1 MAEAAGE
8 SASHS
13 VGRLRTDLRA
23 LLNRAAAASPVEAID
38 VMADELAAMLEADD
52 LCFLIMD
59 LSGRAVAR
67 FGGLDANAAREQ
79 QDGACHAPIVPL
91 SGTVYEQVLR
101 SQQPAVGAADD
112 GRHRLVVPVTDHGD
126 AMGVIEMTVPWT
138 PTERDVADVQECA
151 RALAYVVVGCRRH
164 TDLFEWAQ
172 RSVPFSLAAEIQR
185 RLLPAAFT
193 CEAGQLTVSGWLEP
207 ANAVG
212 GDTFDYS
219 LDRDTLH
226 VSITDAVGHDVHAAM
241 LATLLV
247 GSLRN
252 GRRRERGLLEQAAA
266 ANDALAAHSGP
277 GDFVTGQL
285 VRVHRHTARMSIV
298 NAGHPFP
305 YRVHEGVVDRIE
317 LAIDMPF
324 GLHPGRSFT
333 FQEVELRPG
342 DRIALVTDGVLE
354 RNAATLEIAA
364 LLADTAG
371 RHPREVVYTIGDEVL
386 RATGGDLRDDATIV
400 CIDWHGGPVRGRLA
414 TPLDGTS

>member
-1 MAEAAGE
+1 
-8 SASHS
+8 
-13 VGRLRTDLRA
+13 
-23 LLNRAAAASPVEAID
+23 
-38 VMADELAAMLEADD
+38 MADELAVMLDADD

-67 FGGLDANAAREQ
+67 FGGLGANAARAL
-79 QDGACHAPIVPL
+79 QDGAEHAPVVPL
-91 SGTVYEQVLR
+91 PGTVYEKVLR
-101 SQQPAVGAADD
+101 TQRPDVRADGD
-112 GRHRLVVPVTDHGD
+112 HHHTLVVPVTDRGD

-138 PTERDVADVQECA
+138 PSERDVADVLECA

-172 RSVPFSLAAEIQR
+172 RSLPFSLAAEIQR

-285 VRVHRHTARMSIV
+285 VRVDRHTARMSIV

-305 YRVHEGVVDRIE
+305 YRVHRGVVDRVE

-324 GLHPGRSFT
+324 GLRPGREFT
-333 FQEVELRPG
+333 YQEVELRPG
-342 DRIALVTDGVLE
+342 DRIALVTDGILE
-354 RNAATLEIAA
+354 RNAASLEIAA
-364 LLADTAG
+364 LLAATAD

-400 CIDWHGGPVRGRLA
+400 CIDWHGGPVRGRVA
-414 TPLDGTS
+414 TPLDDVPEGTS

>member
-1 MAEAAGE
+1 M
-8 SASHS
+8 
-13 VGRLRTDLRA
+13 R
-23 LLNRAAAASPVEAID
+23 
-38 VMADELAAMLEADD
+38 
-52 LCFLIMD
+52 
-59 LSGRAVAR
+59 
-67 FGGLDANAAREQ
+67 
-79 QDGACHAPIVPL
+79 
-91 SGTVYEQVLR
+91 
-101 SQQPAVGAADD
+101 AADD
-112 GRHRLVVPVTDHGD
+112 GRHTLVVPVTDRGD
-126 AMGVIEMTVPWT
+126 AMGVIEMTCRGRRPSAT
-138 PTERDVADVQECA
+138 SSDVQECA
-151 RALAYVVVGCRRH
+151 SALAYVVVGCRRH

-172 RSVPFSLAAEIQR
+172 RSLPFSLAAEIQR

-285 VRVHRHTARMSIV
+285 VRVDRHTSRMSIV

-324 GLHPGRSFT
+324 GLQPGRAFT

-364 LLADTAG
+364 LLADTAD

>member
-1 MAEAAGE
+1 M
-8 SASHS
+8 HPR
-13 VGRLRTDLRA
+13 GRIHTDLRA
-23 LLNRAAAASPVEAID
+23 LLRRAEAASPVEAID
-38 VMADELAAMLEADD
+38 VMADDLAKMLNADD

-67 FGGLDANAAREQ
+67 FGGIDANAAREMQ
-79 QDGACHAPIVPL
+79 EGAEHAPTVPL
-91 SGTVYEQVLR
+91 AGTVYETVLR
-101 SQQPAVGAADD
+101 AQRPDLRSEGA
-112 GRHRLVVPVTDHGD
+112 GSCTLVVPVTDRGD
-126 AMGVIEMTVPWT
+126 AMGVIEMRLPWT
-138 PTERDVADVQECA
+138 PDADDIEDIEECA

-172 RSVPFSLAAEIQR
+172 RSLPFSLAAEIQR

-247 GSLRN
+247 SSLRN
-252 GRRRERGLLEQAAA
+252 GRRRELGLLEQAAT
-266 ANDALAAHSGP
+266 ANDALVAHSGT

-285 VRVHRHTARMSIV
+285 VRIDRHRARMAIV

-305 YRVHEGVVDRIE
+305 FRVRSGIVERIE
-317 LAIDMPF
+317 LGIDMPF
-324 GLHPGRSFT
+324 GIVPGRGFT
-333 FQEVELRPG
+333 LQSVPLTPG
-342 DRIALVTDGVLE
+342 DRIALVTDGMLE
-354 RNAATLEIAA
+354 RNAEHLDIATL
-364 LLADTAG
+364 LAETAD
-371 RHPREVVYTIGDEVL
+371 RHPREVVYTLGEEVL
-386 RATGGDLRDDATIV
+386 RATGRDLRDDATVV
-400 CIDWHGGPVRGRLA
+400 CIDWHGGPIHGRET
-414 TPLDGTS
+414 TPLNGTS

>member
-1 MAEAAGE
+1 MADRVRD
-8 SASHS
+8 H
-13 VGRLRTDLRA
+13 VGRFRTDLRA
-23 LLNRAAAASPVEAID
+23 LLNRAEAASPVEAID
-38 VMADELAAMLEADD
+38 VMADELAVMLDADE

-67 FGGLDANAAREQ
+67 FGGLGANAARQLE
-79 QDGACHAPIVPL
+79 DGAEHAKVVPL
-91 SGTVYEQVLR
+91 PGTVYEKVLR
-101 SQQPAVGAADD
+101 SQRPDLRADGD
-112 GRHRLVVPVTDHGD
+112 DRHTLVVPVTDRGD
-126 AMGVIEMTVPWT
+126 TMGVIEMTVPWA
-138 PTERDVADVQECA
+138 PSERDVADVEECA

-252 GRRRERGLLEQAAA
+252 GRRREQGLLEQAAA
-266 ANDALAAHSGP
+266 ANDALAAYSGP

-285 VRVHRHTARMSIV
+285 VRINRHTARMSIV

-305 YRVHEGVVDRIE
+305 YRVHEGRGRPRGAGDRHA
-317 LAIDMPF
+317 LRPSARP
-324 GLHPGRSFT
+324 GVHLPGGGAAPGRPHRARHRRHPGAQRG
-333 FQEVELRPG
+333 LPGNRRAARRHRRP
-342 DRIALVTDGVLE
+342 A
-354 RNAATLEIAA
+354 
-364 LLADTAG
+364 
-371 RHPREVVYTIGDEVL
+371 PQ
-386 RATGGDLRDDATIV
+386 
-400 CIDWHGGPVRGRLA
+400 RGRLHHWGRSA
-414 TPLDGTS
+414 PRDRRRSP

>member
-1 MAEAAGE
+1 MHPAR
-8 SASHS
+8 
-13 VGRLRTDLRA
+13 RLHTDLRA
-23 LLNRAAAASPVEAID
+23 LLSRAEAASPVEAID
-38 VMADELAAMLEADD
+38 VMADELAKMLGAND
-52 LCFLIMD
+52 LCFMIMD
-59 LSGRAVAR
+59 LSGRAVTK
-67 FGGLDANAAREQ
+67 FGGLDVNAAREQ
-79 QDGACHAPIVPL
+79 QAGAEHAPIVPL
-91 SGTVYEQVLR
+91 PGTVYEKVLR
-101 SQQPAVGAADD
+101 SQEPDLRADGS
-112 GRHRLVVPVTDHGD
+112 GRYILVVPVTDRGD
-126 AMGVIEMTVPWT
+126 AMGVIEMDLPWEPDGNEIT
-138 PTERDVADVQECA
+138 DVQECA

-252 GRRRERGLLEQAAA
+252 GRRRELGMLEQAAG
-266 ANDALAAHSGP
+266 ANDALVAHSGT

-285 VRVHRHTARMSIV
+285 VRIDRHHARMSIV
-298 NAGHPFP
+298 NAGHPLPF
-305 YRVHEGVVDRIE
+305 RVRAGAVERIE

-324 GLHPGRSFT
+324 GIIAGRTFT
-333 FQEVELRPG
+333 LQSLSLTPG
-342 DRIALVTDGVLE
+342 DRIVLVTDGLLE
-354 RNAATLEIAA
+354 RNAEHLDIAT
-364 LLADTAG
+364 LLADTAD
-371 RHPREVVYTIGDEVL
+371 RHPREVVYTLGEEVL
-386 RATGGDLRDDATIV
+386 RATGHDLRDDATVV
-400 CIDWHGGPVRGRLA
+400 CIDWHGGPIHGRVA
-414 TPLDGTS
+414 TPLNGTS

>member
-1 MAEAAGE
+1 M
-8 SASHS
+8 HP
-13 VGRLRTDLRA
+13 VRRLRTDLRT
-23 LLNRAAAASPVEAID
+23 LLSRAESASPVEAID

-59 LSGRAVAR
+59 LTGRAVAR
-67 FGGLDANAAREQ
+67 FGGMNANAAREQ
-79 QDGACHAPIVPL
+79 QQGVEHAPIVPL
-91 SGTVYEQVLR
+91 PGTVYEKVLR
-101 SQQPAVGAADD
+101 TQVPDLRTNGSG
-112 GRHRLVVPVTDHGD
+112 HYRLVVPVTDRGD
-126 AMGVIEMTVPWT
+126 AMGVIEMDLPWE
-138 PTERDVADVQECA
+138 PGPLEVKDVQDCA

-172 RSVPFSLAAEIQR
+172 RSLPFSLAAEIQR

-252 GRRRERGLLEQAAA
+252 GRRSDLDLLAQAAG
-266 ANDALAAHSGP
+266 ANDALVAHSGT

-285 VRVHRHTARMSIV
+285 VRVDRHRARMSIV

-305 YRVHEGVVDRIE
+305 FRVRKGVVERIK
-317 LAIDMPF
+317 LPIDMPF
-324 GLHPGRSFT
+324 GVVAGRSFM
-333 FQEVELRPG
+333 VEQVPLTPG
-342 DRIALVTDGVLE
+342 DRIVLVTDGLLE
-354 RNAATLEIAA
+354 RNAETLDIAG
-364 LLADTAG
+364 LLAETAD
-371 RHPREVVYTIGDEVL
+371 RHPREVVYTLGEEVL
-386 RATGGDLRDDATIV
+386 RATGRDLRDDATVV
-400 CIDWHGGPVRGRLA
+400 CIDWHGGPIHGRVA
-414 TPLDGTS
+414 TPIDGTS

>member
-1 MAEAAGE
+1 MADRVRD
-8 SASHS
+8 H
-13 VGRLRTDLRA
+13 VGRFRTDLRA
-23 LLNRAAAASPVEAID
+23 LLNRAEAASPVEAID
-38 VMADELAAMLEADD
+38 VMADELAVMLDADE

-67 FGGLDANAAREQ
+67 FGGLGANAARQLE
-79 QDGACHAPIVPL
+79 DGAEHANVVPL
-91 SGTVYEQVLR
+91 PGTVYEKVLR
-101 SQQPAVGAADD
+101 TQRPDLRADGD
-112 GRHRLVVPVTDHGD
+112 DRHTLVVPVTDRGD
-126 AMGVIEMTVPWT
+126 TMGVIEMTVPWT
-138 PTERDVADVQECA
+138 PSERDVADVEECA

-219 LDRDTLH
+219 LDRETLH

-252 GRRRERGLLEQAAA
+252 GRRREQGLLEQAAA

-285 VRVHRHTARMSIV
+285 VRINRHTARMSIV

-305 YRVHEGVVDRIE
+305 YRVHEGVVDRVE

-324 GLHPGRSFT
+324 GLRPGREFT
-333 FQEVELRPG
+333 YQEVELRPG
-342 DRIALVTDGVLE
+342 DRIALVTDGILE
-354 RNAATLEIAA
+354 RNAASLEIAA
-364 LLADTAG
+364 LLAETAD

-386 RATGGDLRDDATIV
+386 HATGGDLRDDATIV
-400 CIDWHGGPVRGRLA
+400 CIDWHGGPVRGRVA
-414 TPLDGTS
+414 TPLNGTS

>member
-1 MAEAAGE
+1 M
-8 SASHS
+8 HPR
-13 VGRLRTDLRA
+13 GRIHTDLRA
-23 LLNRAAAASPVEAID
+23 LLRRAEAASPVEAID
-38 VMADELAAMLEADD
+38 VMADHLAKMLNADD

-67 FGGLDANAAREQ
+67 FGGIDANAARAQ
-79 QDGACHAPIVPL
+79 QEGAEHAPTVPL
-91 SGTVYEQVLR
+91 AGTVYEKVLR
-101 SQQPAVGAADD
+101 AQRPDLRSDGA
-112 GRHRLVVPVTDHGD
+112 GRYTLVVPVTDRGD
-126 AMGVIEMTVPWT
+126 AMGVIEMRLPWA
-138 PTERDVADVQECA
+138 PDADDIEDIEECA

-172 RSVPFSLAAEIQR
+172 RSLPFSLAAEIQR

-252 GRRRERGLLEQAAA
+252 GRRRELGLLEQAAT
-266 ANDALAAHSGP
+266 ANDALAAHSGT

-285 VRVHRHTARMSIV
+285 VRIDRHRARMAIV

-305 YRVHEGVVDRIE
+305 FRVRAGIAEQIE
-317 LAIDMPF
+317 LGIDMPF
-324 GLHPGRSFT
+324 GIMPGRGFT
-333 FQEVELRPG
+333 LQSVPLTPG
-342 DRIALVTDGVLE
+342 DRIVLVTDGLLE
-354 RNAATLEIAA
+354 RNAEHLDIATLLAA
-364 LLADTAG
+364 TAD
-371 RHPREVVYTIGDEVL
+371 RHPREVVYTLGEEVL
-386 RATGGDLRDDATIV
+386 TATGRDLRDDATVV
-400 CIDWHGGPVRGRLA
+400 CIDWHGGPVHGRET
-414 TPLDGTS
+414 TPLKGTS